1 MKKNLYENIQINNII
16 IEPIEVDEDGYE
28 YWSNFYLYLKNKNNS
43 KILICGATAI
53 LDYDENS
60 LEFQWEPDGEPTYVP
75 YGNASVLY
83 DSGEGS
89 LESVDTSQAL
99 DFKEINL
106 YSINDTNNP
115 DEWEEEPLGQD
126 DIILMLED
134 MGISIDE
141 FEDVIKVI
149 KERTIEMAD
158 KSIQDYYDDPDNW
171 PEKPEDDGPDYDPYD
186 YYHDNI

>member
-1 MKKNLYENIQINNII
+1 MKKNLYEDIQINNII
-16 IEPIEVDEDGYE
+16 IEPIEVDDNGYE

-43 KILICGATAI
+43 KNLICGATAV
-53 LDYDENS
+53 LDYDENY
-60 LEFQWEPDGEPTYVP
+60 LEFQWAPDGDPTYVP

-83 DSGEGS
+83 DSGEGG

-99 DFKEINL
+99 DFKEIDL
-106 YSINDTNNP
+106 YPINDANHPGN
-115 DEWEEEPLGQD
+115 WEDEPLGQD

-134 MGISIDE
+134 IGISIDE

-149 KERTIEMAD
+149 KQRTIEMAD
-158 KSIQDYYDDPDNW
+158 KSIQDYYDKPSNW

-186 YYHDNI
+186 YYHDK